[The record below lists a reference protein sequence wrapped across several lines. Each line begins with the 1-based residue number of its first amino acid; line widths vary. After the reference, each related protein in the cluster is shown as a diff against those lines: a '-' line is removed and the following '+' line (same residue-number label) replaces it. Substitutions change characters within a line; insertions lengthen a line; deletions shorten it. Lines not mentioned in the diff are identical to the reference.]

1 MEHRNYYINYM
12 KALAILMVITT
23 HMEWGDRSNPVF
35 PFVIEMAVPIF
46 MLISGINY
54 ARSYERH
61 RVSTLREMY
70 SWKNIWRRIKP
81 MAEPLAVVYVAEL
94 LIMTV
99 QGSEELDVSPFKIAP
114 LIISNYLK
122 GGFGGSGSYYF
133 PVMVQII
140 LLFPLIYLLVKHFRS
155 RGILAICGVNLL
167 YEMYVFISDMDG
179 EDYRIIGI
187 RYILYVAFGVW
198 IGLYGDLFMSVGR
211 QWKRGIMV
219 LMIPVGIY
227 YIYLNWYGSVKVPL
241 FQYWLATGMI
251 TTFYFFPIFYLG
263 YENLK
268 NIRIKGRLGLILE
281 KIGASTWFIMLFQMF
296 YYEFFPKG
304 LSNTLPVIPQWII
317 NMVICLAG
325 GFLFKRGYMV
335 MYRNVT
341 EFMNRDRS
349 RNRLHDVAYHKTT
362 INPLFMKKDM

>member
-1 MEHRNYYINYM
+1 M

-23 HMEWGDRSNPVF
+23 HMELGSRSNPVF

-61 RVSTLREMY
+61 KVSTLREMY
-70 SWKNIWRRIKP
+70 SWKNIWHRIKP
-81 MAEPLAVVYVAEL
+81 MAEPLAVVYVVEI
-94 LIMTV
+94 LIMTI
-99 QGSEELDVSPFKIAP
+99 QGSEELNVSPFKIAP
-114 LIISNYLK
+114 LIVKNYLR
-122 GGFGGSGSYYF
+122 GGFGGYGSYYF
-133 PVMVQII
+133 PVMLQII
-140 LLFPLIYLLVKHFRS
+140 LLFPVIYILVKRL
-155 RGILAICGVNLL
+155 RGNGIIAVCALNLV
-167 YEMYVFISDMDG
+167 YEIFVFSSGMNE

-198 IGLYGDLFMSVGR
+198 ISLYGDLFMTVGR

-219 LMIPVGIY
+219 LMIPIGIF
-227 YIYLNWYGSVKVPL
+227 YIYLYWYGSVKVPP

-268 NIRIKGRLGLILE
+268 NIRIKGWIGLILE

-304 LSNTLPVIPQWII
+304 LSNNLPVIPQWFV
-317 NMVICLAG
+317 NMAICLAG
-325 GFLFKRGYMV
+325 GFLYKKSYMILCKKAKEI
-335 MYRNVT
+335 RN
-341 EFMNRDRS
+341 RAGS
-349 RNRLHDVAYHKTT
+349 RNRLHDAAYHKTT
-362 INPLFMKKDM
+362 INSFFMKKDM